1 MDNSNSL
8 SGSILQSSDV
18 SMPSSLSGDDSG
30 FFESLKNI
38 NMTTWLLII
47 LILAFLGF
55 NIFVYL
61 AKGTQ
66 GIADFLAPITQKL
79 FGAGVAVTG
88 QTVDVAAE
96 GAKAVVSGT
105 ATTVNTGLSAVQ
117 AKLPSGQAKLPSGQA
132 KLPSGQAKLPSG
144 QAKLPSGQDIT
155 PNTAKSSIKSQ
166 PVQTQQTTRPSDIG
180 LNKALNNS
188 QEQDIDYQALEA
200 SSSVHSAGKSGWC
213 FVGEDRGFRSC
224 ALVNEGDKCMS
235 GDIFPSQEL
244 CINPNLRA

>member
-1 MDNSNSL
+1 MDNSNNL
-8 SGSILQSSDV
+8 SSSILQSSE
-18 SMPSSLSGDDSG
+18 PSFPSSSVASTSLSGDDSG
-30 FFESLKNI
+30 FFDSLKNI
-38 NMTTWLLII
+38 NMTTWIIII

-66 GIADFLAPITQKL
+66 DIATFFAPLMEKL
-79 FGAGVAVTG
+79 FGTTVSVTG

-117 AKLPSGQAKLPSGQA
+117 
-132 KLPSGQAKLPSG
+132 
-144 QAKLPSGQDIT
+144 DIT
-155 PNTAKSSIKSQ
+155 PNTAPTSIKSQ
-166 PVQTQQTTRPSDIG
+166 PVQGQPTTIPSDSG

-188 QEQDIDYQALEA
+188 QEQNMDYQAHEA
-200 SSSVHSAGKSGWC
+200 SSSVHSGGGQSGWC

-224 ALVNEGDKCMS
+224 ALVNEDDKCMS

>member
-1 MDNSNSL
+1 MDNNSNSL
-8 SGSILQSSDV
+8 SSSILQSSE
-18 SMPSSLSGDDSG
+18 PSFPSSSVASTSLSGDDSG

-38 NMTTWLLII
+38 NMTTWLIII

-66 GIADFLAPITQKL
+66 DIASFFGPLTQKL
-79 FGAGVAVTG
+79 FGTTVDVTG
-88 QTVDVAAE
+88 QTVDIAAE

-117 AKLPSGQAKLPSGQA
+117 
-132 KLPSGQAKLPSG
+132 
-144 QAKLPSGQDIT
+144 DIT
-155 PNTAKSSIKSQ
+155 PNNATSSIKSQ
-166 PVQTQQTTRPSDIG
+166 PVQGQPTSRPSDSG

-188 QEQDIDYQALEA
+188 QEQNMDYQALEA

-224 ALVNEGDKCMS
+224 ALVNEDDKCMS

>member
-1 MDNSNSL
+1 MDNNSNNL
-8 SGSILQSSDV
+8 SSSILQSSEV
-18 SMPSSLSGDDSG
+18 SIPISSVASSSLSGDDSG
-30 FFESLKNI
+30 FFDSLKNI
-38 NMTTWLLII
+38 NMTTWLIII

-66 GIADFLAPITQKL
+66 DIASFFGPLTQKL
-79 FGAGVAVTG
+79 FGTTASIDG
-88 QTVDVAAE
+88 QTVDIAAE

-117 AKLPSGQAKLPSGQA
+117 
-132 KLPSGQAKLPSG
+132 
-144 QAKLPSGQDIT
+144 DIT
-155 PNTAKSSIKSQ
+155 PNNATSSIKSQ
-166 PVQTQQTTRPSDIG
+166 PVQTQQTTRPSDTG

-188 QEQDIDYQALEA
+188 QEQNMDYQALEA
-200 SSSVHSAGKSGWC
+200 SSSVHSGGGQSGWC

-224 ALVNEGDKCMS
+224 ALVNEDDKCMS

>member
-1 MDNSNSL
+1 MDNSNNL
-8 SGSILQSSDV
+8 SSSILQSSEPV
-18 SMPSSLSGDDSG
+18 FPSSSVASTSLSGDDSG
-30 FFESLKNI
+30 FFESLKSI

-66 GIADFLAPITQKL
+66 DIANFFAPLTEKL
-79 FGAGVAVTG
+79 FGATVSATG

-117 AKLPSGQAKLPSGQA
+117 NV
-132 KLPSGQAKLPSG
+132 
-144 QAKLPSGQDIT
+144 T
-155 PNTAKSSIKSQ
+155 PNSAGSSIQSQ
-166 PVQTQQTTRPSDIG
+166 PVQGQSTSRPSDSG

-188 QEQDIDYQALEA
+188 QEQNQDYQAHEA
-200 SSSVHSAGKSGWC
+200 SSSVHSGGGQSGWC

-224 ALVNEGDKCMS
+224 ALVNEDDKCMS

>member
-18 SMPSSLSGDDSG
+18 SIPSSSTSLSGDDSG
-30 FFESLKNI
+30 FFDSFKNI
-38 NMTTWLLII
+38 NITTWLIII

-55 NIFVYL
+55 NVFLYL

-66 GIADFLAPITQKL
+66 EIADFVAPIMLKL
-79 FGAGVAVTG
+79 FGTTLAITG
-88 QTVDVAAE
+88 ETVDVAAE

-105 ATTVNTGLSAVQ
+105 ATTVNAGLTAVN
-117 AKLPSGQAKLPSGQA
+117 AGLTAV
-132 KLPSGQAKLPSG
+132 
-144 QAKLPSGQDIT
+144 QDIT
-155 PNTAKSSIKSQ
+155 PNISTSSIKSQ
-166 PVQTQQTTRPSDIG
+166 PIQTQQTTTQPDSR
-180 LNKALNNS
+180 LNKVLNNS
-188 QEQDIDYQALEA
+188 HEQDKDFQALEA

-224 ALVNEGDKCMS
+224 ALVNEDDKCMS

>member
-1 MDNSNSL
+1 MDNSNNLSSSLLQSSETSFPNSSIGSTSL
-8 SGSILQSSDV
+8 SGE
-18 SMPSSLSGDDSG
+18 DSG

-61 AKGTQ
+61 AKGTE
-66 GIADFLAPITQKL
+66 GIADFFGPITQKL
-79 FGAGVAVTG
+79 FGTTAYVAG

-96 GAKAVVSGT
+96 GAKAVVGGT
-105 ATTVNTGLSAVQ
+105 AGAVNTGLSAVQ
-117 AKLPSGQAKLPSGQA
+117 
-132 KLPSGQAKLPSG
+132 
-144 QAKLPSGQDIT
+144 DIT
-155 PNTAKSSIKSQ
+155 PNNATSSIKSQ
-166 PVQTQQTTRPSDIG
+166 PVQGQPTTRPTDNG
-180 LNKALNNS
+180 LNNALNNS
-188 QEQDIDYQALEA
+188 QEQNMDYQALEA
-200 SSSVHSAGKSGWC
+200 SSSVHSAGGKSGWC

-224 ALVNEGDKCMS
+224 ALVNEDDKCMS

>member
-1 MDNSNSL
+1 MDNSNNLSSSILQTSEVSVPSSSVASTSL
-8 SGSILQSSDV
+8 SGE
-18 SMPSSLSGDDSG
+18 DSG

-66 GIADFLAPITQKL
+66 GIANFLAPITQKL
-79 FGAGVAVTG
+79 FGTTVAVTG

-117 AKLPSGQAKLPSGQA
+117 
-132 KLPSGQAKLPSG
+132 
-144 QAKLPSGQDIT
+144 DIT
-155 PNTAKSSIKSQ
+155 PNPAGSSIKSQ
-166 PVQTQQTTRPSDIG
+166 PVQGQPTSRPSDSG

-188 QEQDIDYQALEA
+188 QEQNSDYQAHEA
-200 SSSVHSAGKSGWC
+200 SSSVHSSGGQSGWC

-224 ALVNEGDKCMS
+224 VLVNEDDKCMS

>member
-8 SGSILQSSDV
+8 SSSILQSSEV
-18 SMPSSLSGDDSG
+18 SIPSSSVASTSLSSNDSS

-55 NIFVYL
+55 NIFIYL

-66 GIADFLAPITQKL
+66 DIANFFAPLTEKL
-79 FGAGVAVTG
+79 FGASASVAG

-96 GAKAVVSGT
+96 GAKAVVTGT
-105 ATTVNTGLSAVQ
+105 AGAVNTGLSTV
-117 AKLPSGQAKLPSGQA
+117 
-132 KLPSGQAKLPSG
+132 
-144 QAKLPSGQDIT
+144 QDIT
-155 PNTAKSSIKSQ
+155 PNNATSSIKSQ
-166 PVQTQQTTRPSDIG
+166 PIQGQPTSRPSDNG
-180 LNKALNNS
+180 LNKALNSS
-188 QEQDIDYQALEA
+188 QEQNTDYQAYEA

-213 FVGEDRGFRSC
+213 FIGEDRGFRSC
-224 ALVNEGDKCMS
+224 ALVNEDDKCMS

>member
-8 SGSILQSSDV
+8 SSSILQSSEV
-18 SMPSSLSGDDSG
+18 SIPSASVASTSVSGNDSS

-38 NMTTWLLII
+38 NMTTWLIII

-61 AKGTQ
+61 AKGTED
-66 GIADFLAPITQKL
+66 IANFFAPLTEKL
-79 FGAGVAVTG
+79 FGASATVAG

-105 ATTVNTGLSAVQ
+105 AGVVNTGLSTV
-117 AKLPSGQAKLPSGQA
+117 
-132 KLPSGQAKLPSG
+132 
-144 QAKLPSGQDIT
+144 QDIT
-155 PNTAKSSIKSQ
+155 PNNATSSIKSQ
-166 PVQTQQTTRPSDIG
+166 PIQGQPTTRPSDSG
-180 LNKALNNS
+180 LNKALNSS
-188 QEQDIDYQALEA
+188 QEQNVDYQAHEA

-213 FVGEDRGFRSC
+213 YIGEDRGFRSC
-224 ALVNEGDKCMS
+224 ALVNEDDKCMS

>member
-1 MDNSNSL
+1 MDNSNNLSSSILQTSEVSVPSSSVASTSL
-8 SGSILQSSDV
+8 SGE
-18 SMPSSLSGDDSG
+18 DSG

-66 GIADFLAPITQKL
+66 GIANFLAPITQKL
-79 FGAGVAVTG
+79 FGTTVAVTG
-88 QTVDVAAE
+88 QTVYVAAE

-117 AKLPSGQAKLPSGQA
+117 
-132 KLPSGQAKLPSG
+132 
-144 QAKLPSGQDIT
+144 DIT
-155 PNTAKSSIKSQ
+155 PNPAGSSIKSQ
-166 PVQTQQTTRPSDIG
+166 PVQGQPTSRPSDSG

-188 QEQDIDYQALEA
+188 QEQNSDYQAHEA
-200 SSSVHSAGKSGWC
+200 SSSVHSSGGQSGWC

-224 ALVNEGDKCMS
+224 ALVNEDDKCMS

>member
-1 MDNSNSL
+1 MDNNSNNL
-8 SGSILQSSDV
+8 SSSILQSSET
-18 SMPSSLSGDDSG
+18 SFPSSTVASTSLSGNDSG
-30 FFESLKNI
+30 FFESLKSI
-38 NMTTWLLII
+38 NMTTWLLIV

-61 AKGTQ
+61 AKGTED
-66 GIADFLAPITQKL
+66 IASFFGPLTQKL
-79 FGAGVAVTG
+79 FGTTVAVTG

-105 ATTVNTGLSAVQ
+105 AATVNTGLSAVQ
-117 AKLPSGQAKLPSGQA
+117 
-132 KLPSGQAKLPSG
+132 
-144 QAKLPSGQDIT
+144 DIT
-155 PNTAKSSIKSQ
+155 PNNAPSSVKGQ
-166 PVQTQQTTRPSDIG
+166 PVQGQPTTRPSDTG

-188 QEQDIDYQALEA
+188 QEQNMDYQAHEA
-200 SSSVHSAGKSGWC
+200 SSSVAPLGGGGQAGWC

-224 ALVNEGDKCMS
+224 ALVNEDDKCMS